1 MPTSCPPQ
9 YVSQNIIHGSAQAV
23 LYDLEAQIT
32 GATAHTRRSRL
43 SLVCPAET
51 LSRRRIRQLTKASSS
66 LRAWDPD
73 AHTR

>member
-51 LSRRRIRQLTKASSS
+51 PADIASAETLEESAS
-66 LRAWDPD
+66 GDQTEYD
-73 AHTR
+73 T